1 MLLPSAS
8 RISSSL
14 GFGFLRS
21 SPAEAMMKPG
31 VQYPH
36 CEPSFSWNPRCT
48 AESCPPVPSDSMV
61 SMRLPC
67 TVAASVRQE
76 SAGLSSMSTVQAPH
90 SPPSQPVLVPVNPS
104 FSRRKSSSKTL
115 SATASVRSRPLSV
128 NSRKRVKR
136 FFPDG
141 AFDSRLIFLQ
151 LRHTSRPSPSR
162 PFIGNGW
169 YALLCEP
176 QRGHPPC

>member
-8 RISSSL
+8 RISFSL

-21 SPAEAMMKPG
+21 SPADAMIKPG

-36 CEPSFSWNPRCT
+36 CEPSFSWKPRCT
-48 AESCPPVPSDSMV
+48 AESCPSVPSDSMV
-61 SMRLPC
+61 STRLPC

-128 NSRKRVKR
+128 NSSKRVKR

-141 AFDSRLIFLQ
+141 AFDSRLIFL
-151 LRHTSRPSPSR
+151 
-162 PFIGNGW
+162 
-169 YALLCEP
+169 LLP
-176 QRGHPPC
+176 HLLAVTTHQPP

>member
-21 SPAEAMMKPG
+21 SPAEAIIKPG
-31 VQYPH
+31 GQYPH

-48 AESCPPVPSDSMV
+48 AESCPSVPSDSMV
-61 SMRLPC
+61 STRLPC
-67 TVAASVRQE
+67 TVAARVRQE

-104 FSRRKSSSKTL
+104 FSRRKSRSKTL
-115 SATASVRSRPLSV
+115 SATASVRSGPLSV
-128 NSRKRVKR
+128 NSSKRVKGL
-136 FFPDG
+136 FPDG
-141 AFDSRLIFLQ
+141 SYESRLIFLR
-151 LRHTSRPSPSR
+151 LRHTSRPRPPR

-169 YALLCEP
+169 YDWL
-176 QRGHPPC
+176 G